1 MADLSGNSCNIV
13 TLLPLGIDCDTINA
27 STPASSNGYMAVLI
41 TGGTPPYTVSW
52 SNGAQGT
59 YITNLI
65 PGDYTVNV
73 TDYYGDFS
81 ASTTCTVGYE
91 SFFLEKFQKCSSVCD
106 CGLTLT
112 WTNPSTLQAQTF
124 NLTPTGTQ
132 YGRNLFTWMADIGSG
147 DENFVLGWNPTLER
161 WELASFLTLTTLNWL
176 NDDTDCPSGTIDDW
190 LGTIEMFT
198 STPQCGEVVY
208 YLRSQPSLFTLNK
221 IYKLTSQMGCWKSL
235 GSELNSGQ
243 TFINQV
249 AVKSAGPYN
258 SCLICNSGINILITP
273 QIYRGP
279 LCFTRL
285 IHPATLNQTTYY
297 SGNTIN
303 NYPSWTAGTQ
313 TIYYNSGTTRW
324 TISGWSSSNVP
335 YLQSPNTPPVGT
347 WTTPGAFISNINVTT
362 GVCTTSPLQISVQTQ
377 NPACSTSYGS
387 ATVNVIGGTAP
398 YTYSLDNINF
408 TSNNFLTNLAGG
420 PYTVYVKDSSPI
432 QNSGNQTFSIV
443 PVQNFVNYLINVNFV
458 EPSPLSNTTT
468 QAASFATLTKN
479 TTFTISLTPT
489 QPFNQPSTVQFDL
502 VFDISTTGTTN
513 ATDQPIINNT
523 IVVTG
528 STGTTLNLPTSTTPT
543 SSTTINN
550 NCAGGQVIVSGFQTT
565 YSACLITN
573 NTATIGGTISQY
585 IYETCAST
593 NSCTL
598 RANSLITLQ
607 VRNISITPLNCQG
620 IDSTI
625 ITRSTLAQKTGP
637 TCPTV
642 L

>member
-27 STPASSNGYMAVLI
+27 STPTSSNGYMAVLI

-81 ASTTCTVGYE
+81 ASTTCTVGYD
-91 SFFLEKFQKCSSVCD
+91 SFFLEKFEKCSIIP
-106 CGLTLT
+106 TP
-112 WTNPSTLQAQTF
+112 NPE
-124 NLTPTGTQ
+124 
-132 YGRNLFTWMADIGSG
+132 Y
-147 DENFVLGWNPTLER
+147 
-161 WELASFLTLTTLNWL
+161 
-176 NDDTDCPSGTIDDW
+176 
-190 LGTIEMFT
+190 
-198 STPQCGEVVY
+198 VY
-208 YLRSQPSLFTLNK
+208 YVASNPSLFIPNK
-221 IYKLTSQMGCWKSL
+221 IYRLTSQVGCWESL
-235 GSELNSGQ
+235 GLELNTGQ

-249 AVKSAGPYN
+249 AVKTSGPYN
-258 SCLICNSGINILITP
+258 SCITCITSLNLPSTP
-273 QIYRGP
+273 QPYLGP

-285 IHPATLNQTTYY
+285 IFPTTLNQTTFY

-324 TISGWSSSNVP
+324 TISGWPSANVP
-335 YLQSPNTPPVGT
+335 YLQNPNIPPVGN
-347 WTTPGAFISNINVTT
+347 WTLPGLFISNVSVAT
-362 GVCTTSPLQISVQTQ
+362 GACTTSALQITVQTQ

-408 TSNNFLTNLAGG
+408 TSNNFITNLGGG

-432 QNSGNQTFSIV
+432 QNTGNQTFSIV

-458 EPSPLSNTTT
+458 EPSPLSYTTT

-479 TTFTISLTPT
+479 STFNISLTPS
-489 QPFNQPSTVQFDL
+489 QPFNQPSTVKFDL
-502 VFDISTTGTTN
+502 VFNISTTGTTN
-513 ATDQPIINNT
+513 ATDQPIITNT
-523 IVVTG
+523 VVVTG
-528 STGTTLNLPTSTTPT
+528 TTGTTLVSASVSPVI
-543 SSTTINN
+543 SSTTVNT
-550 NCAGGQVIVSGFQTT
+550 NCVGGQVITSSYQIT
-565 YSACLITN
+565 YANCLITSYDGN
-573 NTATIGGTISQY
+573 IGGDISQY

-593 NSCTL
+593 NSCL
-598 RANSLITLQ
+598 LKASSLVTLQ
-607 VRNISITPLNCQG
+607 VKKISITPLNCQG
-620 IDSTI
+620 INSTI

-637 TCPTV
+637 ICTT
-642 L
+642 LL